1 MNNSQLYGKWYQWLT
16 QHIPDSCQS
25 RLKNMVLLMF
35 GLYLSGSIHLNKIAY
50 KLPIRAKKLSL
61 VRRLSRFL
69 DNGAV
74 DVETWYAAWAEWIMR
89 SASSGGSLRLILDTT
104 KVTASQ
110 RLLCVAVGY
119 QRRAV
124 PLIWDW
130 VGHHKGHCTVHQQMR
145 LLEQLHAMIADGM
158 KVSIVGD
165 GEFGNV
171 LMLELLDHWGWAYA
185 LRQAKDTKI
194 SGKGIHGVQ
203 RLDDLAIHPG
213 QTRILHDFQLTLANY
228 PTNLVII
235 WRRTED
241 EPIYL
246 ATNQASVKSTW
257 KLYKRRMWIEEMF
270 GDMKGNGFDLEK
282 SRLWH
287 AERLN
292 RLMLAVSLV
301 YIWLIAVGEYVWH
314 NDLADEVDRND
325 RRDLSIFRLGWDFIE
340 RRLALNDPFP
350 DCFRPNF
357 CLVSGW

>member
-1 MNNSQLYGKWYQWLT
+1 MNNSQLYGKWYQWLA
-16 QHIPDSCQS
+16 QHVPDPCQS
-25 RLKNMVLLMF
+25 RLKNMALLMT
-35 GLYLSGSIHLNKIAY
+35 GLYLSGSVHLGKVAR
-50 KLPIRAKKLSL
+50 KLPIRAKRLSL
-61 VRRLSRFL
+61 ARRLSRFL
-69 DNGAV
+69 NNRAV
-74 DVETWYAAWAEWIMR
+74 DVEAWYAAWAEWMIR
-89 SASSGGSLRLILDTT
+89 SASSDGKLRLMLDTT

-119 QRRAV
+119 QCRAV
-124 PLIWDW
+124 PLLWDW
-130 VGHHKGHCTVHQQMR
+130 VGHHKGHCTVNQQIR
-145 LLEQLHAMIADGM
+145 LLERLHAMVPDGIA
-158 KVSIVGD
+158 VSIVGD

-171 LMLELLDHWGWAYA
+171 LVLELLDHWGWDYA

-194 SGKGIHGVQ
+194 SGAGITGVG
-203 RLDDLAIHPG
+203 RLDELPIQRG
-213 QTRILHDFQLTLANY
+213 QTRILCDVQLTLANY

-246 ATNQASVKSTW
+246 ATNQSSIKATW

-270 GDMKGNGFDLEK
+270 GDMKRNGFDLER

-301 YIWLIAVGEYVWH
+301 YIWLVAVGEHVWH
-314 NDLADEVDRND
+314 NDWADEVDRND

-340 RRLALNDPFP
+340 RRLALDDPIP

>member
-1 MNNSQLYGKWYQWLT
+1 M
-16 QHIPDSCQS
+16 
-25 RLKNMVLLMF
+25 
-35 GLYLSGSIHLNKIAY
+35 
-50 KLPIRAKKLSL
+50 
-61 VRRLSRFL
+61 
-69 DNGAV
+69 
-74 DVETWYAAWAEWIMR
+74 
-89 SASSGGSLRLILDTT
+89 LDTT

-110 RLLCVAVGY
+110 RLLCVAVAY
-119 QRRAV
+119 QRRAL

-130 VGHHKGHCTVHQQMR
+130 VGHHKGHCTVNQQIR
-145 LLEQLHAMIADGM
+145 LLERLHAMIPEGIE
-158 KVSIVGD
+158 VSLVGD

-171 LMLELLDHWGWAYA
+171 LVLELLDYWGWDYA

-194 SGKGIHGVQ
+194 AAAGIAGVQ
-203 RLDDLAIHPG
+203 RLDELPIQRG
-213 QTRILHDFQLTLANY
+213 QTHILRHVRLTLASY

-246 ATNQASVKSTW
+246 ATNQSSIKVTW
-257 KLYKRRMWIEEMF
+257 RLYKRRMWIEEMF
-270 GDMKGNGFDLEK
+270 GDMKSNGFDLEK

-301 YIWLIAVGEYVWH
+301 YIWLVAVGEHVWH
-314 NDLADEVDRND
+314 RGLANEVDRNE

-340 RRLALNDPFP
+340 RRLALNDPLP